1 MSELF
6 RFVHVLSAR
15 SWRRLGIAFA
25 LIAIPVLGFVQ
36 LVDEVRDQDTLP
48 YDEAILRAINTISS
62 PGLDALVVAVTQL
75 GGVIGVVVLTT
86 GIVALLW
93 QRRYRLNA
101 LLLAIGVGGAA
112 LLNVL
117 LKAVFQRDRP
127 QLWER
132 IVTENSYSFPSGHAM
147 ASCALAVS
155 LIFLLWPTRW
165 RWWALAGGVL
175 YMCVIAFTR
184 MYLGV
189 HYPTEILAGWAV
201 STAWVAI
208 VFGVVRYR
216 SRLRKLLSRHT

>member
-1 MSELF
+1 MSELL

-15 SWRRLGIAFA
+15 SWRRLGIAFV
-25 LIAIPVLGFVQ
+25 LVAIPVLGFVQ
-36 LVDEVRDQDTLP
+36 WVDEVRDQDTLP

-62 PGLDALVVAVTQL
+62 PWLDALVVALTQL
-75 GGVIGVVVLTT
+75 GGVVGVIVLTA

-93 QRRYRLNA
+93 QRRHRLDA
-101 LLLAIGVGGAA
+101 TLLAIGVGGAA

-117 LKAVFQRDRP
+117 FKAVFQRDRP

-147 ASCALAVS
+147 ASCALAIS

-165 RWWALAGGVL
+165 RWWALVGGVL
-175 YMCVIAFTR
+175 YMGVIAFTR

-189 HYPTEILAGWAV
+189 HYPTDILAGWAV

-208 VFGVVRYR
+208 VFGLVRYR
-216 SRLRKLLSRHT
+216 SRVMNLFKRRV